1 MIQPKAF
8 GRLIPHS
15 DSEVDDHTPGANGA
29 YVTCGDTSAGR
40 AVAWATNGRVDKDGS
55 VYRAVTKDP
64 GAATLDVLAL
74 EIKAVAGLTL
84 IQPTGW
90 AWGECSFHL
99 MTGTGL
105 IIQGLYSSIP
115 AQFRFQDAADFT
127 HDMFACYRSLRS
139 GVRLYDPLNPDT
151 AGYGRW
157 VPAPIV
163 RAFIESGGA
172 HNITVGYLVNQPV
185 GGTT

>member
-8 GRLIPHS
+8 GRLVPRN
-15 DSEVDDHTPGANGA
+15 DSEADDHGAS
-29 YVTCGDTSAGR
+29 YVTCADTSGGR

-64 GAATLDVLAL
+64 DGLTLDQLAL

-99 MTGTGL
+99 STGIGL
-105 IIQGLYSSIP
+105 IIQGQYSSIP
-115 AQFRFQDAADFT
+115 AQYRYQDGADFT

-139 GVRLYDPLNPDT
+139 GVRNFDPLNPDT
-151 AGYGRW
+151 TGYGRW
-157 VPAPIV
+157 LPAAVI
-163 RAFIESGGA
+163 RKFIESGGV
-172 HNITVGYLVNQPV
+172 TVAYLVNQPI
-185 GGTT
+185 